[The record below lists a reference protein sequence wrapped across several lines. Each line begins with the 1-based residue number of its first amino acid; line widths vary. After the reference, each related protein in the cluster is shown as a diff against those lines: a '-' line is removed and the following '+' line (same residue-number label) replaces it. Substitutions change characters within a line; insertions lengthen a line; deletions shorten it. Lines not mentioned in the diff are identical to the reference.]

1 MSDSF
6 ITPRNLKLV
15 GRIHS
20 TQGLRGEV
28 FVIFSADPEHWLDDA
43 ELLYAARTEESKPH
57 RVLEIVRYRP
67 HSKQGFEG
75 FAILFK
81 DVNDKNAS
89 DLLAKN
95 WLFADADLFV
105 SEAGENVFLSELQDF
120 MVIDKVRGEVGPI
133 VDFSSNGVQD
143 LIVVQRG
150 AETYEVPLVKNFIE
164 KVDFENQ
171 KIYMDIPEGLLED
184 L

>member
-1 MSDSF
+1 MSDSK
-6 ITPRNLKLV
+6 IPKQLKLV

-28 FVIFSADPEHWLDDA
+28 FVIFSANPEHWFDQA
-43 ELLYAARTEESKPH
+43 QELYVAKTEESKPY
-57 RVLEIVRYRP
+57 RSLEIVKARR

-75 FAILFK
+75 LVILFK
-81 DVNDKNAS
+81 DINDKNNS
-89 DLLAKN
+89 DLLVKH

-105 SEAGENVFLSELQDF
+105 SEAGDNIFLSELQDF
-120 MVIDKVRGEVGPI
+120 LVIDKVRGEVGPI
-133 VDFSSNGVQD
+133 VDFSNNGAQD
-143 LIVVQRG
+143 LVVIQKG
-150 AETYEVPLVKNFIE
+150 AEAYDVPLVKDFIE

-171 KIYMDIPEGLLED
+171 IIYMNIPQGLLED